1 MDIKFISYNKLIRAL
16 FVSFIVFTSTVAV
29 SANLTNLKLRSDVAL
44 IVNSDTGEVLYQKNS
59 ERQVSIA
66 SITKLMSAL
75 VVLDANQNLN
85 EKIIIQKEDIAYQ
98 STARKKLRVGTQI
111 TREEALL
118 LGLMASE
125 NRVMNSLARTYPGG
139 KTAFVAAMNK
149 KAKSFGMEDTHYK
162 DPTGLSY
169 ENMSSA
175 QDLVI
180 LINEASKN
188 NLIREFSTTT
198 SYKINSDKKKI
209 FRQSFVNTNPI
220 VRASRMQVL
229 VQKTGFIRA
238 AGRCLV
244 MQAKISGKNIS
255 MVFMNS
261 KGKNGRFLD
270 ALTANRYVKKI
281 LSSNKKPP
289 VDGVH

>member
-1 MDIKFISYNKLIRAL
+1 MKLIRTL
-16 FVSFIVFTSTVAV
+16 LVSLLLFTSTVAV

-59 ERQVSIA
+59 ERQISIA

-75 VVLDANQNLN
+75 VVLDANQDLY
-85 EKIIIQKEDIAYQ
+85 ERIIIQKEDIAYQ

-111 TREEALL
+111 TRGEALL

-125 NRVMNSLARTYPGG
+125 NRVMNSLARTYLGG
-139 KTAFVAAMNK
+139 KIAFVAAMNK
-149 KAKSFGMEDTHYK
+149 KAQSLGMEDTYYK

-175 QDLVI
+175 KDLVI

-188 NLIREFSTTT
+188 DLIKEFSTTT
-198 SYKINSDKKKI
+198 SYKVDRNKKNVI
-209 FRQSFVNTNPI
+209 RQSFVNTNPI
-220 VRASRMQVL
+220 VRASRMEVI

-270 ALTANRYVKKI
+270 ALTANKFVKKI
-281 LSSNKKPP
+281 LGSNKKPP
-289 VDGVH
+289 VGSVH

>member
-1 MDIKFISYNKLIRAL
+1 MNIKAIFCKNLIKAL
-16 FVSFIVFTSTVAV
+16 IATLMLSTSTIAL
-29 SANLTNLKLRSDVAL
+29 SANYGNLKLRSDVAL

-59 ERQVSIA
+59 ERQASIA

-75 VVLDANQNLN
+75 VVLDSEQNLE
-85 EKIIIQKEDIAYQ
+85 EKITIQKEDIAYQ

-139 KTAFVAAMNK
+139 KSAFVSAMNK
-149 KAKSFGMEDTHYK
+149 KAKSLGMEDTHYK

-169 ENMSSA
+169 ENKSSA
-175 QDLVI
+175 KDLVI
-180 LINEASKN
+180 LMNEASKN
-188 NLIREFSTTT
+188 DLIREFSTTK
-198 SYKINSDKKKI
+198 SYKIDTAKKKI

-229 VQKTGFIRA
+229 LQKTGFIRA

-244 MQAKISGKNIS
+244 LQARISGKNIS
-255 MVFMNS
+255 MVFLNA

-270 ALTANRYVKKI
+270 ALTANKFVKKI

-289 VDGVH
+289 VGGIH

>member
-1 MDIKFISYNKLIRAL
+1 MKLIRTLL
-16 FVSFIVFTSTVAV
+16 FSLLLFTSTVAV
-29 SANLTNLKLRSDVAL
+29 SANLTNLKLRSKVAL

-59 ERQVSIA
+59 ERQISIA

-75 VVLDANQNLN
+75 VVLDANQDLY
-85 EKIIIQKEDIAYQ
+85 EKIIIQKEDMAYQ

-111 TREEALL
+111 TRREALL

-125 NRVMNSLARTYPGG
+125 NRVMNSLARTYLGG
-139 KTAFVAAMNK
+139 KIAFVAAMNK
-149 KAKSFGMEDTHYK
+149 KAQSLGMEDTYYK

-175 QDLVI
+175 KDLVI

-188 NLIREFSTTT
+188 DLIRKFSTTT
-198 SYKINSDKKKI
+198 SYKVDRNKKNVI
-209 FRQSFVNTNPI
+209 RQSFVNTNPI
-220 VRASRMQVL
+220 VRASRMEVI
-229 VQKTGFIRA
+229 VQKTGFISA

-270 ALTANRYVKKI
+270 ALTANKFVKKI
-281 LSSNKKPP
+281 LGSNKKPP
-289 VDGVH
+289 VGSVH

>member
-1 MDIKFISYNKLIRAL
+1 MKLIRTLL
-16 FVSFIVFTSTVAV
+16 FSLLLFTSTVAV

-59 ERQVSIA
+59 ERQISIA

-75 VVLDANQNLN
+75 VVLDANQDLY
-85 EKIIIQKEDIAYQ
+85 EKIIIQKEDMAYQ

-111 TREEALL
+111 TRREALL

-125 NRVMNSLARTYPGG
+125 NRVMNSLARTYLGG
-139 KTAFVAAMNK
+139 KIAFVAAMNK
-149 KAKSFGMEDTHYK
+149 KAQSLGMEDTYYK

-175 QDLVI
+175 KDLVI

-188 NLIREFSTTT
+188 DLIREFSTTT
-198 SYKINSDKKKI
+198 SYKVDRNKKNVI
-209 FRQSFVNTNPI
+209 RQSFVNTNPI
-220 VRASRMQVL
+220 VRASRMEVI

-270 ALTANRYVKKI
+270 ALTANKFVKKI
-281 LSSNKKPP
+281 LGSNKKPP
-289 VDGVH
+289 VGSVH

>member
-1 MDIKFISYNKLIRAL
+1 MNLIRVLAASL
-16 FVSFIVFTSTVAV
+16 TLCVSTVAV
-29 SANLTNLKLRSDVAL
+29 SANVSNPKLGSDVAL
-44 IVNSDTGEVLYQKNS
+44 IVNSDTGEVLYKKNS
-59 ERQVSIA
+59 DHQASIA

-85 EKIIIQKEDIAYQ
+85 EKITIQKEDIAYQ
-98 STARKKLRVGTQI
+98 STARKILRVGTQI
-111 TREEALL
+111 TRKEALL

-139 KTAFVAAMNK
+139 KAAFVSAMNK
-149 KAKSFGMEDTHYK
+149 KAKSLGMENTHYQ

-169 ENMSSA
+169 LNMSSA
-175 QDLVI
+175 KDLVI
-180 LINEASKN
+180 LINAASKN
-188 NLIREFSTTT
+188 DLIREFSTTT
-198 SYKINSDKKKI
+198 SYKIKSYKRIKSYKKKV

-220 VRASRMQVL
+220 VRSSKMRVL

-255 MVFMNS
+255 MVFLNA
-261 KGKNGRFLD
+261 KGRNGRFLD
-270 ALTANRYVKKI
+270 ALTANKFVKKI
-281 LSSNKKPP
+281 LSSK
-289 VDGVH
+289 